1 MEELISTL
9 EAIAIRM
16 DYILKESSK
25 GSDCYMLRKDMKELH
40 DEIRNRV
47 KQEKTR
53 V

>member
-1 MEELISTL
+1 MKELIDTL
-9 EAIAIRM
+9 DAIAIRM
-16 DYILKESSK
+16 DYALKR
-25 GSDCYMLRKDMKELH
+25 SDDDKDLRKDMKELH